1 MALALIPNVRNVTAD
16 LASSLGRA
24 LYFPGNKNIHA
35 PVKQAAAEN
44 SFSPRQRRLT
54 MKQMKHWQD
63 PVNGLVGVWLILSPW
78 VLGFQ
83 SDMTA
88 MANAVIIGILLLATA
103 LGAIFVPRA
112 WEEWTET
119 ALGVW
124 LAISPWALG
133 YSALQNATISAVVS
147 GVIVAVL
154 ALWVLSTDKDYAG
167 WLNEQKAQ

>member
-1 MALALIPNVRNVTAD
+1 
-16 LASSLGRA
+16 
-24 LYFPGNKNIHA
+24 
-35 PVKQAAAEN
+35 
-44 SFSPRQRRLT
+44 

-78 VLGFQ
+78 ALGFQ

-88 MANAVIIGILLLATA
+88 LANAVIVGILLLATA

-133 YSALQNATISAVVS
+133 FSALQNATISAVVS
-147 GVIVAVL
+147 GVLVAVL

-167 WLNEQKAQ
+167 WLNQPKAQ